1 MFTTWKEEKLSLEAV
16 QNFKL
21 ECFKDCSCEG
31 LGLRDRKALGVY
43 DNNNDNSYND
53 NDNYWRDRC
62 KGKKCVYIIKI
73 TKLLI
78 MMSIYMEIIL

>member
-1 MFTTWKEEKLSLEAV
+1 MFTTWKEEILSLEAV

-43 DNNNDNSYND
+43 DNNNDNSYDD
-53 NDNYWRDRC
+53 NDNY
-62 KGKKCVYIIKI
+62 KNNKI
-73 TKLLI
+73 TDNDEYIYGNNIIVIITLLCY
-78 MMSIYMEIIL
+78 S

>member
-1 MFTTWKEEKLSLEAV
+1 MFTAWKRIEDKLSWEAV

-43 DNNNDNSYND
+43 DNNNDNSYDD
-53 NDNYWRDRC
+53 NDNY
-62 KGKKCVYIIKI
+62 KNNKI
-73 TKLLI
+73 TDNDEYIYGNNIIVIITLLCY
-78 MMSIYMEIIL
+78 S

>member
-1 MFTTWKEEKLSLEAV
+1 MFTTWKRIEDKLSWEAV

-43 DNNNDNSYND
+43 DNNNDNSYDD
-53 NDNYWRDRC
+53 NDNY
-62 KGKKCVYIIKI
+62 KNNKI
-73 TKLLI
+73 TDNDEYIYGNNIIVIITLLCY
-78 MMSIYMEIIL
+78 S

>member
-1 MFTTWKEEKLSLEAV
+1 MFTTWKRIEDKLSWEAV

-31 LGLRDRKALGVY
+31 LVLRDRKALGVY

-53 NDNYWRDRC
+53 NDNY
-62 KGKKCVYIIKI
+62 KNNKI
-73 TKLLI
+73 TDNDEYIYGNNIIVIITLLCY
-78 MMSIYMEIIL
+78 S